1 MKNHLKILMFVAAI
15 SGLVLTAAP
24 ALAEKYGV
32 IDMTRVMKETSAAKG
47 IFSEL
52 ESKRAEYQ
60 KQVQKE
66 EDTLRTAEQEIIKQ
80 RSKLSE
86 EEFNKKRREFEDQ
99 LMKAQKMVQ
108 ERKELLDNAFTS
120 SMNKLRSEAAKIVA
134 GVAKEK
140 GYSTVF
146 TNEAVILA
154 EQSLDMTDEVVARL
168 NKDVKSISV
177 DWAAKKK

>member
-1 MKNHLKILMFVAAI
+1 MKNHLTKVTAIAAVI
-15 SGLVLTAAP
+15 GLFIAVTP
-24 ALAEKYGV
+24 AYAEKYGV

-47 IFSEL
+47 IFNEL

-108 ERKELLDNAFTS
+108 ERKEVLDSAFTS

-154 EQSLDMTDEVVARL
+154 EPSLDMTDEVVARL

-177 DWAAKKK
+177 DWTAKKK